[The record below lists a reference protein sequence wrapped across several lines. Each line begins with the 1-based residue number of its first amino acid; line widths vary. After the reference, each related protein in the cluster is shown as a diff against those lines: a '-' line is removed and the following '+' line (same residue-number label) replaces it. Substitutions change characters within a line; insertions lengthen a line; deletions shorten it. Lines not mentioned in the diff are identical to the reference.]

1 MVDFFKLIDTWE
13 VMTVAMRCE
22 HIGNA
27 LPALVRGSDIVARFG
42 EEFVVAMPQT
52 SLETAAEIAE
62 RVRMS
67 LASQNVDFNG
77 QTIRFTASMGVCMTP
92 DELEI
97 EHGVQS
103 ALARA
108 TIGLCKT

>member
-1 MVDFFKLIDTWE
+1 MLK
-13 VMTVAMRCE
+13 

-27 LPALVRGSDIVARFG
+27 LPALVRGSDIVARFGG

-77 QTIRFTASMGVCMTP
+77 QTIRFTASMGLVCMTP

-97 EHGVQS
+97 EHGMQS
-103 ALARA
+103 ATARA
-108 TIGLCKT
+108 DRELYRAKREGRNRVCVAS